1 MARAGSR
8 GARATASSS
17 YRRPREAAVPD
28 IPDVYHEMLEN
39 AVSSSPGAFD
49 DDSRPPKRRRV
60 AGRLVVSQDAQDKS
74 ALRREPASDTADDT
88 GGDTVVTKSSK
99 LRQQVVYDD
108 SEDSAGSDM
117 DWEEVNLRDNVKY
130 EDTTPEPGELNLVL
144 GGNKDSSSKSTVQ
157 KRKPVTA
164 EERKLRLE
172 IHQMHILSLLVHVHL
187 RNHWC
192 NNLEIQKVLKK
203 LLPKKTLSYL
213 NDDESQ
219 SQFQRSRSFIE
230 GLEQA
235 SEVFRAK
242 FKITAR
248 GMSRS
253 YWAED
258 AEHLAESDIPND
270 IDLPMYKSDFRA
282 AAAELQASRDVGA
295 QLFCSMIRST
305 GTEARLVCSLQPLP
319 FTATL
324 KGTTPVKPKPAFTVS
339 YVDSRIGISDDES
352 ATDAGS
358 DTSIRTTGSTSTNG
372 AVSRIRSRL
381 ATRLGRTQPISSNIR
396 TIPPPPAVAK
406 PRQKV
411 IRESP
416 YPVYWVEAFNAAIQ
430 KWIPVDP
437 LVTKTIA
444 KPSKFEP
451 PASDIENNMT
461 YVLAFEDDG
470 STRDVT
476 RRYAKAYNAKT
487 RKTRVEVTKGGEK
500 WWRRVLRIYKRGY
513 ELDSDQVENAEL
525 TAKEAAEGMP
535 RNVQDF
541 KDHPYYALE
550 RHLRRN
556 EVIHPK
562 REVGKATAGKTSADS
577 GKALESVYRR
587 RDVHMV
593 KSADSWYRL
602 GREIKTGEQ
611 PLKRVQPRRR
621 RDIVSEEELSGDEE
635 NAGTG
640 MYAAFQT
647 ITYEAPPVVRGIIPK
662 NAYGNLDIY
671 VPSMVP
677 SGGAYIAHADTA
689 RAARILG
696 IDYADAVT
704 GFEFKGRFG
713 TAVIKGAVIAKE
725 YQEAVEEVI
734 GGFEYERAEAEE
746 NRRSM
751 EALRMWRRF
760 LAGLRIRE
768 RIEGYEIEGERDAL
782 QHEVQQMDDGVVEDD
797 DGGGFLP
804 DRDDDGD
811 AEPTAGRSF
820 QPLPTYDSEEG
831 GGFMDEASDG
841 GSQDAEFHAVR
852 AGADTHINKS
862 LPPDHNAGGGFLQDE
877 EMDSDDVADRDAE
890 DAMREVE
897 LSAREDS
904 AVHNEH
910 SRTST
915 KFNSAEMETPVA
927 VHDAPYFHAE
937 PSPSPD
943 LHHELDDREL
953 EEARLLQQIHESE
966 CSKDIG
972 PAEDAVDVEDDSP
985 SEPAPLIEEDATPI
999 ISEPMHVLAPDK
1011 DTKEAGN
1018 SVEAEIDLAGSGR
1031 MELAE
1036 ASDPES
1042 EISKGSLLSHDP
1054 SDEDADPEWMS
1065 QFE

>member
-1 MARAGSR
+1 
-8 GARATASSS
+8 
-17 YRRPREAAVPD
+17 
-28 IPDVYHEMLEN
+28 MLVN

-49 DDSRPPKRRRV
+49 ADGRPPKRRRV
-60 AGRLVVSQDAQDKS
+60 AGRLVVRQDGQDKS
-74 ALRREPASDTADDT
+74 APRQEPGLETAVDT
-88 GGDTVVTKSSK
+88 GGHTDATQRSK
-99 LRQQVVYDD
+99 LHQQVAYDD
-108 SEDSAGSDM
+108 SEDSAESDM
-117 DWEEVNLRDNVKY
+117 DWEEVGLRDNVKH
-130 EDTTPEPGELNLVL
+130 EDTTPEPRELNLVL
-144 GGNKDSSSKSTVQ
+144 GGNKDSSPKNTVER
-157 KRKPVTA
+157 RKPLSA
-164 EERKLRLE
+164 EERRLRLE
-172 IHQMHILSLLVHVHL
+172 IHKMHLLSLLVHVHL

-192 NNLEIQKVLKK
+192 NDRDTQKLLRK

-213 NDDESQ
+213 EDDESQ
-219 SQFQRSRSFIE
+219 SQFQRSRSFID
-230 GLEQA
+230 GLQQA
-235 SEVFRAK
+235 SEIFRAK

-258 AEHLAESDIPND
+258 AEHLAESDIPTD
-270 IDLPMYKSDFRA
+270 IDLPISKSDFRE
-282 AAAELQASRDVGA
+282 AAAEMQASRDVGA
-295 QLFCSMIRST
+295 QLFCSMLRST
-305 GTEARLVCSLQPLP
+305 GIEARLVCSLQPLP
-319 FTATL
+319 FTATI

-339 YVDSRIGISDDES
+339 YVDTRIGISDEES
-352 ATDAGS
+352 AADASS
-358 DTSIRTTGSTSTNG
+358 DTSIRTAGSTSTNG
-372 AVSRIRSRL
+372 ALSRIKSKL
-381 ATRLGRTQPISSNIR
+381 GTRLGRSQPISANVKIVPS
-396 TIPPPPAVAK
+396 PPPIAK
-406 PRQKV
+406 PRRKA
-411 IRESP
+411 IRESS
-416 YPVYWVEAFNAAIQ
+416 YPVYWVEAFNAALQ

-451 PASDIENNMT
+451 PASDIENHMT
-461 YVLAFEDDG
+461 YVLAFEEDG
-470 STRDVT
+470 SARDVT

-487 RKTRVEVTKGGEK
+487 RKSRVEITKGGEK

-513 ELDSDQVENAEL
+513 ILDSDQVEDAEL

-562 REVGKATAGKTSADS
+562 REVGKVTAGKTSANS

-621 RDIVSEEELSGDEE
+621 RDVSEDELSGDEE

-647 ITYEAPPVVRGIIPK
+647 ITYEAPPVVRGIVPK
-662 NAYGNLDIY
+662 NVYGNLDIY

-677 SGGAYIAHADTA
+677 PGGVHIAHTDTA
-689 RAARILG
+689 RAARVLG
-696 IDYADAVT
+696 IHYADAVT

-713 TAVIKGAVIAKE
+713 TAVIKGAVVAQE
-725 YQEAVEEVI
+725 YQEAVEAVI

-746 NRRSM
+746 TRRSL

-768 RIEGYEIEGERDAL
+768 RIDGYEIEGERDA
-782 QHEVQQMDDGVVEDD
+782 VQQEMQKIDDDMEEDD

-804 DRDDDGD
+804 DRDDEGG
-811 AEPTAGRSF
+811 AEPTAGRVF
-820 QPLPTYDSEEG
+820 QPLPTYDSEDG

-841 GSQDAEFHAVR
+841 ESDGGFEDGEDHAVR
-852 AGADTHINKS
+852 AVAETAISKFD
-862 LPPDHNAGGGFLQDE
+862 PPEYAGGGGFIEDK
-877 EMDSDDVADRDAE
+877 EMDGNDSEDKDAE

-897 LSAREDS
+897 LSTRDVEAVSEEHPLGITNVDS
-904 AVHNEH
+904 AEDEKPMNGHN
-910 SRTST
+910 
-915 KFNSAEMETPVA
+915 
-927 VHDAPYFHAE
+927 
-937 PSPSPD
+937 SPD
-943 LHHELDDREL
+943 LHTEPSPHPDFPHELSEHEF

-966 CSKDIG
+966 HMREPSPQKDATEQLNDDG
-972 PAEDAVDVEDDSP
+972 PP
-985 SEPAPLIEEDATPI
+985 SSAPPTEGGATPI
-999 ISEPMHVLAPDK
+999 APK
-1011 DTKEAGN
+1011 QPLTQPPPQDTEEAGI
-1018 SVEAEIDLAGSGR
+1018 SVEPETDGVESGVL
-1031 MELAE
+1031 EETAV
-1036 ASDPES
+1036 SDAES

-1054 SDEDADPEWMS
+1054 SDEDAEPEWIA